1 MCSYCYFEGNIY
13 DHFEGGR
20 TVSIIKDGRI
30 WGSGFGEPVLGMVL
44 VPVIEIVL
52 ETTQVGEVVYRGSG
66 YGKPE
71 DYCVGEII

>member
-44 VPVIEIVL
+44 G
-52 ETTQVGEVVYRGSG
+52 TTQGEEVGSRGSG
-66 YGKPE
+66 DGKLQ
-71 DYCVGEII
+71 DS